1 MLEVIG
7 LEVIINDKIIFS
19 ESNCNFYVGL
29 NRIAGMNGSGKT
41 TFLSSI
47 AGMNKVKK
55 GMVNFI
61 KKEKKYRCNLQ
72 KYGFY
77 VSDNV
82 DFYNFITGMD
92 VIKLCKRY
100 RKNNLRHQLD
110 YYLNGFGI
118 SKYSGIEYGQMSLGT
133 KKKFLLTSAF
143 ITDADVYIFD
153 EPTNGLDSN
162 SITFLIELM
171 ISIAEE
177 KIVIFSSHDDSFL
190 QGLNFTTYEIN
201 GNKIMHHRE

>member
-61 KKEKKYRCNLQ
+61 KKEKKYRFNLQ

-100 RKNNLRHQLD
+100 RK
-110 YYLNGFGI
+110 I
-118 SKYSGIEYGQMSLGT
+118 I
-133 KKKFLLTSAF
+133 
-143 ITDADVYIFD
+143 
-153 EPTNGLDSN
+153 
-162 SITFLIELM
+162 
-171 ISIAEE
+171 
-177 KIVIFSSHDDSFL
+177 
-190 QGLNFTTYEIN
+190 
-201 GNKIMHHRE
+201 